1 MKQFILL
8 LFLTVLS
15 LQSFA
20 QDARESEIRRLEN
33 LERESVMKS
42 DSLTL
47 FDKLWSP
54 DMVINAPTNVVGTV
68 QTTKTVLRAGGLKYL
83 SFERNIE
90 KITFFDNVAV
100 VMGGEVVKP
109 QGKQPNAGRVVTR
122 RFTNVWQNSNGRWSI
137 IARHATIIKVE

>member
-122 RFTNVWQNSNGRWSI
+122 RFTNVWQNSNGMWSI